1 MKSKKNKKGGAS
13 INQRTTNQRST
24 NQRTTNERTTNQNEN
39 EYKTGRLKTVY
50 LKSPFAYITS
60 TRKQMNNYP
69 IKITNEYFI
78 EELRLTQIEH
88 ELFPHLIL
96 NAFELET
103 NNVSKLKKNAN
114 MNIFTYKK
122 RKVSKIVDEGIL
134 EFIIN
139 SIDDF
144 AESRSPFCFTN
155 VDIKLENIGM
165 IDGKFIYF
173 DNGANTF
180 YPIPRKYAKYFKN
193 ASLIIALCNIGR
205 ELGRELTGEELELIK
220 KRITY
225 DEMIELYQRR
235 LKPEEILEIKIHA
248 HQFFLSNDLPFI
260 SKTTLVMPHI
270 ALHTYCRMITNIP
283 DNDPVGRFMEVL
295 EKIGLDKIKPHIESN
310 Y

>member
-1 MKSKKNKKGGAS
+1 MKSKSKKKGGAS
-13 INQRTTNQRST
+13 NQKASK
-24 NQRTTNERTTNQNEN
+24 NQNQNDNEN
-39 EYKTGRLKTVY
+39 QYKTGRLKTVY

-88 ELFPHLIL
+88 ELFPELIL
-96 NAFELET
+96 NAFELDS
-103 NNVSKLKKNAN
+103 NNVSITKKMKNVN

-122 RKVSKIVDEGIL
+122 RKVGKIVDKGIV

-139 SIDDF
+139 SIDEFSD
-144 AESRSPFCFTN
+144 SRLPFCFTN
-155 VDIKLENIGM
+155 VDIKLENIGT

-180 YPIPRKYAKYFKN
+180 YPIPRKYATYFKN

-205 ELGRELTGEELELIK
+205 ELGRELTAEELELIK

-235 LKPEEILEIKIHA
+235 LRPEEILEIKIHA
-248 HQFFLSNDLPFI
+248 RQFFLSNDLPFI
-260 SKTTLVMPHI
+260 SKTILVMPHI
-270 ALHTYCRMITNIP
+270 AIHNYCRMITNIP
-283 DNDPVGRFMEVL
+283 ENDPVGRFMEVL